1 MSVDAKVQT
10 TAVLKQM
17 QELKMSRLYNIMII
31 CFLLVGLVRT
41 GEAGPPLQ
49 KCAVPGSERTC
60 NTQPTSAPPSCGI
73 ELTCTDKPALL
84 GYSQG
89 VCFRATCAGVW
100 ALLHT
105 RLDQASFRRRLFS
118 YRHYQF
124 RRDWELKDQG
134 TIEAGP
140 ATVRELFLVLPEDLI
155 ELKLADPDPYAKIE
169 VKNLGY
175 IKKGSVAE
183 LQQWLAYQTYIENL
197 EANREQRSESP
208 HQAATDPRSMPNWC
222 GPQGVLS
229 GVLSLGRTLG
239 LPLCGP

>member
-1 MSVDAKVQT
+1 MEQKTMVFNP
-10 TAVLKQM
+10 M
-17 QELKMSRLYNIMII
+17 QELTMFRCFKIMVT
-31 CFLLVGLVRT
+31 CLVVIGVARM
-41 GEAGPPLQ
+41 GEAGSPLE
-49 KCAVPGSERTC
+49 KCSTPFSQITC
-60 NTQPTSAPPSCGI
+60 NTQPKSSDPACGI
-73 ELTCTDKPALL
+73 EFTCTDKPILL

-89 VCFRATCAGVW
+89 VCFRATCPGVW

-124 RRDWELKDQG
+124 RGNWELKDQG

-140 ATVRELFLVLPEDLI
+140 ATVRELFLVLQDDLI

-197 EANREQRSESP
+197 EANRQQSSESQ
-208 HQAATDPRSMPNWC
+208 HQAATDPRSLPNWC
-222 GPQGVLS
+222 GPQGFLS
-229 GVLSLGRTLG
+229 GAFSLGRTLG
-239 LPLCGP
+239 LPLCTP